1 MTQKTKI
8 AVMGAGGRMG
18 RMITQVLMQDDA
30 IDLVAGTTIPHC
42 PLLGTDL
49 GLVVAENPTSL
60 GIPITDNAS
69 DAITQADVIIDFT
82 AVGATLNHLA
92 LCEQHGTKAV
102 IGTTGFTP
110 QQEQTIAD
118 YATKNGCIFAP
129 NYSVGVNILLSLC
142 EQVAGLL
149 PADEFDIEILEMHH
163 KHKVD
168 APSGTALGLGRATA
182 LGRGV
187 DHEHVKKTVRSGIT
201 GARPQGEIGY
211 ATLRGGSVIGDHTV
225 MFACDDERIEISHK
239 AVNRALFAK
248 GAVRAAKWLSTQ
260 PNGLYDMKDVIGLVK

>member
-18 RMITQVLMQDDA
+18 RMITQVLINDSTVE
-30 IDLVAGTTIPHC
+30 LVAGTTIPDC
-42 PLLGTDL
+42 SLLGTDL
-49 GLVVAENPTSL
+49 GLVVAENPKPL
-60 GIPITDNAS
+60 GIAMTDDTES
-69 DAITQADVIIDFT
+69 AIAKADVIIDFT
-82 AVGATLNHLA
+82 AVGATLNHLS
-92 LCEQHGTKAV
+92 LCAKHNTHAV

-110 QQEQTIAD
+110 EQEQTIAD
-118 YATKNGCIFAP
+118 YAQKKACVLAP

-149 PADEFDIEILEMHH
+149 PDDEFDIEVLEMHH

-187 DHEHVKKTVRSGIT
+187 DHEKVKQTVRDGIT
-201 GARPQGEIGY
+201 GERPQGEIGY

-225 MFACDDERIEISHK
+225 MFASDDERIEITHK

-248 GAVRAAKWLSTQ
+248 GAVRAAKWL
-260 PNGLYDMKDVIGLVK
+260 PARPVGLYDMKDVIGLK